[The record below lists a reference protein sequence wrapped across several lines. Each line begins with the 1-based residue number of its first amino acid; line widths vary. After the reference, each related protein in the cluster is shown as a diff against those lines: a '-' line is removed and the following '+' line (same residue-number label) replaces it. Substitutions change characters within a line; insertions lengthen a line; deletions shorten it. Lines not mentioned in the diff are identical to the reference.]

1 MINSHW
7 HTQQKVLKVLIQ
19 LLILMRLMRQEQI
32 SEKRTEVTE
41 KKMKPWLIVKSLRE
55 IRLFKEAI

>member
-1 MINSHW
+1 
-7 HTQQKVLKVLIQ
+7 
-19 LLILMRLMRQEQI
+19 MRLMRQEQI